1 MVGHPSVVIFVAG
14 EVAVAHFS
22 SQTIET
28 LIDLVEIKLSYLDVT
43 DREDRQELKRL
54 QHALADLEAE
64 RHGMTP
70 KRPIPGAPALHH

>member
-1 MVGHPSVVIFVAG
+1 MVRHPSAVIFVAG

-54 QHALADLEAE
+54 QHALADLETE
-64 RHGMTP
+64 RDEVAP
-70 KRPIPGAPALHH
+70 KRRAPGAPALHH

>member
-1 MVGHPSVVIFVAG
+1 M
-14 EVAVAHFS
+14 AHFS

-64 RHGMTP
+64 RLGMAP
-70 KRPIPGAPALHH
+70 KRPVPGVPALHH